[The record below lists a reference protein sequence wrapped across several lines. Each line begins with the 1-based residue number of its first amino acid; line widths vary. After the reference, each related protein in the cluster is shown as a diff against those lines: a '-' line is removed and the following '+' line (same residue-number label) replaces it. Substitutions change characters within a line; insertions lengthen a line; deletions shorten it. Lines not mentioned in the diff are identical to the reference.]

1 LFVYI
6 FIYMDEFTLTLQKLK
21 GELAEADASFKQ
33 ACTALQ
39 DAYHNKNTYAH
50 AKRDI
55 ENKMAKIEELMAFNE
70 MCILTKTYCLSSS
83 LLNEELLAIGQ
94 GMDKTDYRQYGNY
107 PRYIDL
113 DRLVHEV
120 IGLKQLYT
128 GWTLECVQKGVVYD
142 TMPPKTA
149 YSFTFRTPHGH
160 HMTCG

>member
-1 LFVYI
+1 
-6 FIYMDEFTLTLQKLK
+6 MDEFTLTLQKLK

-94 GMDKTDYRQYGNY
+94 GMDKNRLPTIRQLSALYWLGPFGSWSYRIETIIY
-107 PRYIDL
+107 RL
-113 DRLVHEV
+113 D
-120 IGLKQLYT
+120 IGMRSKGSCLWHHATENRVQFYLSDT
-128 GWTLECVQKGVVYD
+128 PWTSYD
-142 TMPPKTA
+142 VWLI
-149 YSFTFRTPHGH
+149 
-160 HMTCG
+160 